1 MILGKSKPDPQADP
15 SGYNFNPDVGPG
27 AYTAHLDKPFGSD
40 MGPFTMQPKKY
51 DKIDPTNGPGQYDPD
66 RAIDAIRHKSPN
78 TKFSKDKG
86 RPDTVG
92 DPESGGA
99 GPGAYYTAEPFDARA
114 KPMTIPEKREGPPR
128 DTTGPGVA
136 PGGYDP
142 DIGVSSTKPKSV
154 SALIPKG

>member
-1 MILGKSKPDPQADP
+1 
-15 SGYNFNPDVGPG
+15 
-27 AYTAHLDKPFGSD
+27 